1 VSQALSPATGR
12 AYSLARVARV
22 WRMPRATVY
31 RQRAMDGAAAPP
43 RPARRGPVGACS
55 DAELLGHIRA
65 QVLGSRL
72 HGEGYRKIWAR
83 LRFAGVRTSARRVRR
98 LMGEHG
104 LLAPHRV
111 GRPERRAHDGT
122 ITTAA
127 VDVMWG
133 TDMTETVTLEEG
145 RARVFVAV
153 DHCSGECV
161 GSHAAASGNR
171 FEALEPVRQGVLRH
185 FGAIGRDVAE
195 GLALRHDHGSNYLSR
210 DFQSE
215 IRFLGVE
222 SSPSFVRE
230 PEGNGVAE
238 RFIRTLK
245 ENFLWVHTFGT
256 IEELRCALQD
266 FVAHYNATWLVARHG
281 YRTPNQIRAEQRSL
295 AQCPSANLPLAA

>member
-1 VSQALSPATGR
+1 MSQAVSPITGR
-12 AYSLARVARV
+12 SYGLARAARV
-22 WRMPRATVY
+22 WRLTRATLH
-31 RQRAMDGAAAPP
+31 RHRASDGAAAPS
-43 RPARRGPVGACS
+43 RPARPGPVGACS
-55 DAELLGHIRA
+55 DAELVDHIRA
-65 QVLGSRL
+65 QILGSRL

-83 LRFAGVRTSARRVRR
+83 LRHAGIRTAARRVRR
-98 LMGEHG
+98 LMRQYG
-104 LLAPHRV
+104 LLAPNRV
-111 GRPERRAHDGT
+111 GRPEQRAHDGT

-127 VDVMWG
+127 ADLMWG
-133 TDMTETVTLEEG
+133 TDMTGTVTLTEG

-185 FGAIGRDVAE
+185 FGDIGRGIAH
-195 GLALRHDHGSNYLSR
+195 GLALRHDHGSNYMSR
-210 DFQSE
+210 DFQDE
-215 IRFLGVE
+215 IRFLGLE

-245 ENFLWVHTFGT
+245 ENFLRVHTFGT

-266 FVAHYNATWLVARHG
+266 FIAHYNATWLVARHG
-281 YRTPNQIRAEQRSL
+281 YRTPNQIRAQQRKL
-295 AQCPSANLPLAA
+295 AEHQPANLPLAA